1 MTSLPRVTIVS
12 PNVAT
17 NCLGRALLL
26 AELLASETQVQ
37 IVGIQRGPSIWAPA
51 LRSKIPVHAHM
62 WHGGLGYAPVAAS
75 WLGEIAGDDVMIVSK
90 PLFHSFGLALMAR
103 KDWRRLIIDIDDWE
117 TGFAQ
122 FGANTAKSRIEAAAL
137 RGLTYLRRGAVN
149 AFVLTRLLEAAA
161 RRVPLRLVSN
171 RWLQRRF
178 GGDLLY
184 HVRNP
189 DVLDPASSASLPPK
203 LPRER
208 VWVGFVGTPR
218 PHKGLEVLVEAMARQ
233 TGPSAPGLAVI
244 GADSDLNPAIAF
256 ARARLPP
263 ERFCALPPFD
273 FERLSEHVGAVDII
287 AVPSLDVPASR
298 GQIPAKVFD
307 ALAMAKPVVATAVN
321 DLEDIVEGCGFVVP
335 PGAVTPLSDAI
346 ARLAASPELRA
357 RLGQAGR
364 RKLIER
370 YSYDVGR
377 TVLANSVRAA
387 LR

>member
-26 AELLASETQVQ
+26 AELLAGEAQVQ

-51 LRSKIPVHAHM
+51 LRSKIPVHAHA
-62 WHGGLGYAPVAAS
+62 WHGGVGYAPAAAR
-75 WLGEIAGDDVMIVSK
+75 WLGDIAGDDVMIVSK
-90 PLFHSFGLALMAR
+90 PLLYSFGLALMAR
-103 KDWRRLIIDIDDWE
+103 KSWRRLIIDIDDWE

-122 FGANTAKSRIEAAAL
+122 FGANTAKSKIEAAAL
-137 RGLTYLRRGAVN
+137 RGLTYLRRGAMN
-149 AFVLTRLLEAAA
+149 AFVVTRLLEAAA
-161 RRVPLRLVSN
+161 SRVPVRLVSN

-189 DVLDPASSASLPPK
+189 DVLDPARTVSLPPM

-218 PHKGLEVLVEAMARQ
+218 PHKGLEILVEAMARQ
-233 TGPSAPGLAVI
+233 SGPNAPGLAVI
-244 GADSDLNPAIAF
+244 GADPDLDPGIAY
-256 ARARLPP
+256 ARSRLPP
-263 ERFCALPPFD
+263 ERFRALPPFD
-273 FERLSEHVGAVDII
+273 FERLWEHVGAVDII

-335 PGAVTPLSDAI
+335 PAAVTPMADAI
-346 ARLAASPELRA
+346 ARLAASSELRA

-377 TVLANSVRAA
+377 TVIANSVRAA